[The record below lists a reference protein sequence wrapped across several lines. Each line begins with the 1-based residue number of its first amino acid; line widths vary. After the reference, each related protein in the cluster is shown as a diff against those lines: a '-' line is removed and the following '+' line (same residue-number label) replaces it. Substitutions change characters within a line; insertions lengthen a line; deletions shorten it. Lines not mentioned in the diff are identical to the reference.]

1 MANSSTNFD
10 NLPREMVG
18 EIMSRLPADSLMECK
33 CLNKFWYSVI
43 KCLIDDLE
51 FVAKHLHHAQAS
63 PATLLVYHSL
73 WPEDPTKEYRTYEL
87 VSELLTSA
95 PSCYGSGNR
104 GNARWLSDDLNLPH
118 DLFGVANES
127 VYHCNGLICVIK
139 DSKTIMLG
147 NLTLRKFYT
156 FRPETDTDIRS
167 NKVIGTGFGCDIKDG
182 SYKIVS
188 VLENMKA
195 EVFTPGTTTNTW
207 REIDIS
213 VEIEPTEALDYHV
226 YLNGNCFWLIFGS
239 TPVEVLCFNVY
250 SEEFDTIPLPYELDM
265 FDFDELC
272 TCLTVRNDSVCLF
285 WYPEDEELE
294 SGYSILVWELVMD
307 KDGTSED
314 DGYSWIKC
322 LDIKPFKNVYFPL
335 TFWKNDELLLRNRS
349 KRMKSYN
356 IRTRELK
363 KTHVSRT
370 MSSSSYLGPYVKS
383 LVSIKGKI

>member
-43 KCLIDDLE
+43 KCLIDDHE

-73 WPEDPTKEYRTYEL
+73 WLEDPTKEYRTYEL
-87 VSELLTSA
+87 VSELLTST

-104 GNARWLSDDLNLPH
+104 GNARWLSEDLNLPH
-118 DLFGVANES
+118 YLFGMEDES

-139 DSKTIMLG
+139 DSMTITLG

-156 FRPETDTDIRS
+156 FR
-167 NKVIGTGFGCDIKDG
+167 
-182 SYKIVS
+182 
-188 VLENMKA
+188 
-195 EVFTPGTTTNTW
+195 TTTNSW

-213 VEIEPTEALDYHV
+213 VEIEPTGVLDYHV

-239 TPVEVLCFNVY
+239 TAVEVLCFNVS
-250 SEEFDTIPLPYELDM
+250 SEEFDTIPLPYELDA
-265 FDFDELC
+265 FDFDEMC
-272 TCLTVRNDSVCLF
+272 TCLTVRNDSVCLL

-294 SGYSILVWELVMD
+294 SGYSILVWKLVMD
-307 KDGTSED
+307 NDGASED
-314 DGYSWIKC
+314 GGYSWIKC
-322 LDIKPFKNVYFPL
+322 LDIKPFKNVYIPL

-349 KRMKSYN
+349 ERMKSYN
-356 IRTRELK
+356 ILTRELK
-363 KTHVSRT
+363 KTHASRT

-383 LVSIKGKI
+383 LVSIKGKK